1 MLIIYL
7 LNAFWTIPLILLSRV
22 AYPRFKIKFGITQS
36 NRIGHFVLDTLEEI
50 IRCQGNNKEITF
62 WATSFISNKQ
72 WYKMVKNYLYINPI
86 FKCLTFWNRYIP
98 GSQRHTSVMSL
109 NSGCDTEGKFFTS
122 LIKPK
127 MSNSDII
134 KSKTWLE
141 KIGWKDE
148 PIICLISRDS
158 KYLDYL
164 DKLAGQEHLD
174 RSYHSYRNSEI
185 ETYRLA
191 INYLLEKGYW
201 VFRMGSVTKEKIE
214 VSHPNFLD
222 YSQCNQKSDLLD
234 IYLFSNC
241 SGVISTST
249 GIDSLSQAYG
259 IPTLVVNGLPLGLAV
274 TFFNTIWVPK
284 KLIWKNT
291 NESLT
296 IKEYIENSFLQTND
310 YLKAGIEIIDL
321 NEIEIFNAVVE
332 LTARIEGQDKVNNEE
347 IKLQETFIDLL
358 RNWKE
363 FSLHHGFLH
372 PGFKLGKDWIYSMKN
387 KVS

>member
-1 MLIIYL
+1 
-7 LNAFWTIPLILLSRV
+7 
-22 AYPRFKIKFGITQS
+22 
-36 NRIGHFVLDTLEEI
+36 
-50 IRCQGNNKEITF
+50 
-62 WATSFISNKQ
+62 
-72 WYKMVKNYLYINPI
+72 
-86 FKCLTFWNRYIP
+86 
-98 GSQRHTSVMSL
+98 
-109 NSGCDTEGKFFTS
+109 
-122 LIKPK
+122 
-127 MSNSDII
+127 
-134 KSKTWLE
+134 
-141 KIGWKDE
+141 
-148 PIICLISRDS
+148 
-158 KYLDYL
+158 
-164 DKLAGQEHLD
+164 
-174 RSYHSYRNSEI
+174 
-185 ETYRLA
+185 
-191 INYLLEKGYW
+191 
-201 VFRMGSVTKEKIE
+201 MGSVTKEKIE